1 MTPKN
6 EAQAQLEYLLKGQQ
20 EIIQRL
26 ETLER
31 YIETLKSPRLL
42 DSSTEV
48 PARDPITQAILDRS
62 QEIRTRRWKKMF
74 GGFNCDDF
82 QQYEVLPA
90 CEILFPQRGIKIR
103 QTLQNM
109 KYKKEDLYLTIG
121 LMLSNDSQIIIV
133 FTRETIQTDHID
145 DLIEDLSD
153 FRRCCPEYQRQ
164 QLYGAVAG
172 MNIEDG
178 ADEYA
183 YRQGLFLLAK
193 VGETV
198 AILNGADFEP
208 KSW

>member
-198 AILNGADFEP
+198 AILNGADFKP